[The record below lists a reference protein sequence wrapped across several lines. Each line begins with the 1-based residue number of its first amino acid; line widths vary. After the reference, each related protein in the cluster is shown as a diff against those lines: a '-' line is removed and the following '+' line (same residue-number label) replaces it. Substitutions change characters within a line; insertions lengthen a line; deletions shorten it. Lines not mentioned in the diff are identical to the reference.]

1 MRKIENLI
9 AIDPNETIK
18 YAIRKHWIGVVAIVA
33 TTVAIEAVFMTML
46 VIVAA
51 NESSVSEYLSVY
63 VVYSF
68 FLLLIIGAVVFS
80 ATAVNTYRQNQ
91 MVITNQNFYIIHQNS
106 IFGTNI
112 SQINLSKIQ
121 DVHIN
126 QEGVLDEIF
135 DYGTITVETA
145 GEAANFI
152 FTSADK
158 ADIGGRQILEA
169 HERYIEKF
177 GNFGA
182 VTQE

>member
-68 FLLLIIGAVVFS
+68 FFI
-80 ATAVNTYRQNQ
+80 
-91 MVITNQNFYIIHQNS
+91 
-106 IFGTNI
+106 
-112 SQINLSKIQ
+112 
-121 DVHIN
+121 
-126 QEGVLDEIF
+126 
-135 DYGTITVETA
+135 
-145 GEAANFI
+145 ANNWC
-152 FTSADK
+152 SC
-158 ADIGGRQILEA
+158 L
-169 HERYIEKF
+169 
-177 GNFGA
+177 
-182 VTQE
+182 